1 MDTVALSG
9 LAATSSSSQTL
20 QSSSAANRT
29 ASSGGTSTT
38 TSTPTPTIFYSSPV
52 VDFDAATGALI
63 WKYRDPTTGD
73 FLYQSPS
80 RTALLYE
87 RSQRLAESQGKPA
100 ETGQTGGQGR
110 IGQNVTIFG

>member
-20 QSSSAANRT
+20 QSSSATSRT
-29 ASSGGTSTT
+29 VSSGGTSAT
-38 TSTPTPTIFYSSPV
+38 TSTPTIFYSSPI

-100 ETGQTGGQGR
+100 ETGQTSGQSR
-110 IGQNVTIFG
+110 IGRNVTIFG